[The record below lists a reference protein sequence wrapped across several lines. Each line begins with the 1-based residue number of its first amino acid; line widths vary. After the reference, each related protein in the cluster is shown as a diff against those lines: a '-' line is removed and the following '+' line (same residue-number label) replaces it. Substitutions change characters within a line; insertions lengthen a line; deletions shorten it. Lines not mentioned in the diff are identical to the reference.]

1 MPPCPIPINRRS
13 IFTVAIA
20 VLSITL
26 AQAQIRYGNSY
37 VNVSKRN
44 TGGTVQPGDT
54 LEIRTNYYFPNG
66 FNGNNVYFVRY
77 VDNIPTNTTYIGDS
91 LRLITNEGLTFR
103 HYTNAAGDDAAT
115 YLATPPAGQY
125 NIRFNIGTGAVAPIN
140 NTANTPN
147 GAGRLVPNA
156 DRPRAGGGLLVTT
169 AFLVKV
175 TGNIGDTIELG
186 AGRLLYK
193 TTNNAAAGDVILPTT
208 QYKILISNNDPICP
222 DAVGRNFVAE
232 AGGTFDSGYT
242 HNRSY
247 GPDFLIPG
255 YTYRPLYDNAQTA
268 DGYYTIVNNLSPI
281 RSTSVNSRYQPN
293 CTTAPAVPALDS
305 CRNRMFNGHWDIIG
319 DHTGTQDAAGN
330 PPYDSNS
337 LRPGGYML
345 VVNAEYATSEAYRQT
360 ITGLCPNTSYEFS
373 LWVRNVCTNCG
384 IDSTGA
390 QTWRPG
396 VLPNL
401 TFAINGLD
409 RYSTGQVDVNGWQ
422 KKGFIFKT
430 SPGQDS
436 IVISIRNNA
445 SGGGGND
452 WAIDD
457 IALVTCNPSLDMQ
470 PTGNANVCYANPV
483 DMSTVVR
490 SFFDNYTHWAWEMST
505 DGGATWVS
513 TGVSGVGTPVLN
525 GNAYEYTATYPTFLA
540 DSSQHLRQ
548 YRFLVGSSPET
559 LADPNCSFENG
570 TTIIVWVN
578 NCQWV
583 LHTKL
588 LSFTGKLINGY
599 ARLNWTSADEDP
611 NATFTIE
618 RSDNGTH
625 FYPIGAI
632 AGKAAG
638 GSGIYQFTDPVAL
651 EGKAWYRIKVTENA
665 ADQYSET
672 VTLSN
677 SGKPGISALVN
688 PFHNQLSF
696 QLNTPQSGNALIV
709 LTDIH
714 GRTMHQLRQPV
725 YAGSN
730 AMQLKN
736 LEKLSSGTY
745 ILKVQIGNEIL
756 TRKAVKR

>member
-1 MPPCPIPINRRS
+1 MPPCPINRRNVFALALT
-13 IFTVAIA
+13 I
-20 VLSITL
+20 LSVTF
-26 AQAQIRYGNSY
+26 AQAQVRYGNSY
-37 VNVSKRN
+37 VNVSKRS

-54 LEIRTNYYFPNG
+54 LEIRANYYFPNG
-66 FNGNNVYFVRY
+66 YNGNNIYYVRY

-103 HYTNAAGDDAAT
+103 RYTNAADADPAT
-115 YLATPPAGQY
+115 YLAAPPAGQF
-125 NIRFNIGTGAVAPIN
+125 NIRINIGEGATAPTN
-140 NTANTPN
+140 NSATTPN
-147 GAGRLVPNA
+147 GGGRLRPNS

-169 AFLVKV
+169 AFWVQV

-186 AGRLLYK
+186 AGQLLYK
-193 TTNNAAAGDVILPTT
+193 LTNSTVAADLVLPTT
-208 QYKILISNNDPICP
+208 QYKLLITTNDPICP

-255 YTYRPLYDNAQTA
+255 YTYRPLYENEQTA

-281 RSTSVNSRYQPN
+281 RSTSVNSRKQPD
-293 CTTAPAVPALDS
+293 CIAPPAVPAQDS

-337 LRPGGYML
+337 TRPGGYML
-345 VVNAEYATSEAYRQT
+345 VVNADYATSEAYRQT

-390 QTWRPG
+390 QTWTPG

-409 RYSTGQVDVNGWQ
+409 RYSTGQIDVNGWQ

-505 DGGATWVS
+505 DGGATWQP
-513 TGVSGVGTPVLN
+513 TGVSGVGTPVFNN
-525 GNAYEYTATYPTFLA
+525 GSYEYTATYPTFLA

-578 NCQWV
+578 NCQWI
-583 LHTKL
+583 LHTQL
-588 LSFTGKLINGY
+588 VSFTGKLVNGY
-599 ARLNWTSADEDP
+599 ARLQWTSADEEP
-611 NATFTIE
+611 NTYFVVE
-618 RSDNGTH
+618 RSDNGSN
-625 FYPIGAI
+625 FFPIGTV

-638 GSGIYQFTDPVAL
+638 SSGIYQFTDPVAL
-651 EGKAWYRIKVTENA
+651 TGTAWYRLRVTENA
-665 ADQYSET
+665 NEQYSQT
-672 VTLSN
+672 ISISST
-677 SGKPGISALVN
+677 GKPGISSLVN
-688 PFHNQLSF
+688 PFQNQLSF
-696 QLNTPQSGNALIV
+696 HLTVPQNGNAMIL

-714 GRTMHQLRQPV
+714 GRTVHQSRQPV
-725 YAGSN
+725 HAGN
-730 AMQLKN
+730 NVMQISN
-736 LEKLSSGTY
+736 LEKLPAGTY
-745 ILKVQIGNEIL
+745 ILKVQAGNEML